1 MKEYEITYG
10 GIETPE
16 QGTINMPPKYCGRKD
31 IKQGEIVI
39 VTNPTPFWIAK
50 KLIEVRNNGETEIV
64 AVNKKATTARED
76 DDR

>member
-16 QGTINMPPKYCGRKD
+16 QGTINMPPQYCGRKD
-31 IKQGEIVI
+31 IEQGEIAI
-39 VTNPTPFWIAK
+39 VTNLTPFLIAK
-50 KLIEVRNNGETEIV
+50 KLREARKNGETEIV